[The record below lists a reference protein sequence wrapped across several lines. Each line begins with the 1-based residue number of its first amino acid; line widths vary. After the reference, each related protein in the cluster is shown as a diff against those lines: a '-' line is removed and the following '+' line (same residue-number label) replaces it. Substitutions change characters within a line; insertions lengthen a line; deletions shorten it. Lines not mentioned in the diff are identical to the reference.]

1 METIASIGSQIVD
14 AVVSGVTG
22 LASGIGGA
30 VVDTWNAVMVD
41 SSGNLTGVATWGLVF
56 LGVGIVMSFVHRF
69 TRGRG

>member
-1 METIASIGSQIVD
+1 MEDALSIGTQIVD
-14 AVVSGVTG
+14 AVVDGVTG
-22 LASGIGGA
+22 LAAGVGAA